1 MSIEITGQTTVN
13 TPKGVTAGT
22 LPAPATTLA
31 LTPGAPGNFTVA
43 HGLGKTPV
51 AGIVQMTSGG
61 SIYWQAVP
69 WDATNVYLTATD
81 AGITANLLLWTT
93 A

>member
-1 MSIEITGQTTVN
+1 MSIEITGQTTLSA
-13 TPKGVTAGT
+13 PKGVVAGK

-31 LTPGAPGNFTVA
+31 LTPVAGGNFTVA
-43 HGLGKTPV
+43 HGLGVTPV
-51 AGIVQMTSGG
+51 AGIIQMTSGG
-61 SIYWQAVP
+61 SIYWQAIP

-81 AGITANLLLWTT
+81 AGLTANLLLWTT